1 MPIRRKPLLHYWL
14 DTSREVGAAVTVVNL
29 HYHAEKVEGFLSRS
43 IFQGKV
49 RAVFE
54 PDLKGTAG
62 TLRAC
67 KKNFENSTV
76 LLVHADNF
84 CQCDF
89 RKFLSYHQISRP
101 KNCPITMMTFKAQ
114 TPSACGIVE
123 LNELGVVTAFHEKV
137 ENPPGDIAN
146 GAVYLLEPEVLE
158 WICNRPEVSD
168 FSTQVLPHFI
178 GRIATWHNDDVH
190 IDIGSIEALRR
201 AQTVIKP
208 EIWPTYI
215 PNDDWSLS
223 THPIHQ
229 QIESGINLHQLKPAL
244 SK

>member
-1 MPIRRKPLLHYWL
+1 
-14 DTSREVGAAVTVVNL
+14 
-29 HYHAEKVEGFLSRS
+29 
-43 IFQGKV
+43 
-49 RAVFE
+49 
-54 PDLKGTAG
+54 
-62 TLRAC
+62 
-67 KKNFENSTV
+67 
-76 LLVHADNF
+76 
-84 CQCDF
+84 
-89 RKFLSYHQISRP
+89 
-101 KNCPITMMTFKAQ
+101 
-114 TPSACGIVE
+114 
-123 LNELGVVTAFHEKV
+123 
-137 ENPPGDIAN
+137 
-146 GAVYLLEPEVLE
+146 
-158 WICNRPEVSD
+158 VSD

-215 PNDDWSLS
+215 PNDDWSLEFS